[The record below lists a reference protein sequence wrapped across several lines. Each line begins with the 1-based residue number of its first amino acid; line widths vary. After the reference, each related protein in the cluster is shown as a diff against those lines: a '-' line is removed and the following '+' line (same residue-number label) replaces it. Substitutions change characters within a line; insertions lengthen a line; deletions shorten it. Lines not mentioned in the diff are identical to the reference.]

1 MNSLKSHFVFNR
13 SQRSGIL
20 FLVLLMTILMHI
32 NYFYDFSS
40 PEIMDIYSPE
50 MKGLQKEIDS
60 LRLVEIETRKPK
72 RYPFNPNYM
81 TDFKAYTLGLSPQEF
96 DRLKDFRTKNQWV
109 NSVAD
114 FKRVTKVSDVV
125 LAEISPLF
133 KFPEWV
139 NQPKS
144 RSNGFKQDGRHK
156 GFTELPFNKK
166 TDLNLATLSQL
177 EKVSGIG
184 KALSKRIIDYREKLG
199 GFSADVQLYGVWGL
213 HQDVVK
219 RTLHV
224 FTVKTPKTVRPINL
238 HKASA
243 SDIATIPG
251 VSFDLAKEIWEF
263 VVLRGRIESVSEL
276 EKIEGLSEAKL
287 KLIQLYLSIEQ

>member
-20 FLVLLMTILMHI
+20 FLVLLMTILMHL

-40 PEIMDIYSPE
+40 PDIIDIYSPE

-199 GFSADVQLYGVWGL
+199 GFSADIQLYGVWGL

>member
-20 FLVLLMTILMHI
+20 FLVLLMTILMHV

-40 PEIMDIYSPE
+40 PDIIDIYSPE

-199 GFSADVQLYGVWGL
+199 GFSADIQLYGVWGL

>member
-20 FLVLLMTILMHI
+20 FLVLLMTILMHV

-40 PEIMDIYSPE
+40 PDIIDIYSPE

-96 DRLKDFRTKNQWV
+96 DRLKDFRTKNEWV

>member
-1 MNSLKSHFVFNR
+1 
-13 SQRSGIL
+13 
-20 FLVLLMTILMHI
+20 MTILMHL

-40 PEIMDIYSPE
+40 PDIIDIYSPE

-184 KALSKRIIDYREKLG
+184 KSLSKRIIDYREKLG

>member
-20 FLVLLMTILMHI
+20 FLVLLMTILMHL

-40 PEIMDIYSPE
+40 PDIIDIYSPE

>member
-40 PEIMDIYSPE
+40 PDIMDIYSPE

-139 NQPKS
+139 SQPKS
-144 RSNGFKQDGRHK
+144 RDNSFEQEGRAK

-184 KALSKRIIDYREKLG
+184 KSLSKRIIDYREKLG
-199 GFSADVQLYGVWGL
+199 GFSADIQLYGVWGL

-224 FTVKTPKTVRPINL
+224 FTVKTPKIVKPINL
-238 HKASA
+238 HQASA

>member
-20 FLVLLMTILMHI
+20 FLVLLMTILMHV

-40 PEIMDIYSPE
+40 PDIIDIYSPE

>member
-20 FLVLLMTILMHI
+20 FLVLLMTILMHV

-40 PEIMDIYSPE
+40 PDIIDIYSPE

-199 GFSADVQLYGVWGL
+199 GFSDDVQLYGVWGL

>member
-20 FLVLLMTILMHI
+20 FLVLLMTILMHV

-40 PEIMDIYSPE
+40 PDIIDIYSPK

>member
-20 FLVLLMTILMHI
+20 FLVLLMTILMHV

-40 PEIMDIYSPE
+40 PDIMDIYSPE

-96 DRLKDFRTKNQWV
+96 DRLKDFRIKNQWV

-139 NQPKS
+139 SQPKS
-144 RSNGFKQDGRHK
+144 RGNSFEQEGRAK

-184 KALSKRIIDYREKLG
+184 KSLSKRIIDYREKLG
-199 GFSADVQLYGVWGL
+199 GFSADIQLYGVWGL

>member
-1 MNSLKSHFVFNR
+1 
-13 SQRSGIL
+13 
-20 FLVLLMTILMHI
+20 MTILMHI

-40 PEIMDIYSPE
+40 PDIMDIYSPE

-139 NQPKS
+139 SQPKS
-144 RSNGFKQDGRHK
+144 RGNSFEQEGRAK

-184 KALSKRIIDYREKLG
+184 KSLSKRIIDYREKLG
-199 GFSADVQLYGVWGL
+199 GFSADIQLYGVWGL

-224 FTVKTPKTVRPINL
+224 FTVKTPKIVKPINL
-238 HKASA
+238 HQASA

>member
-20 FLVLLMTILMHI
+20 FLVLLMTILMHL

-40 PEIMDIYSPE
+40 PDIMDIYSPE

>member
-20 FLVLLMTILMHI
+20 FLVLLMTILMHV

-40 PEIMDIYSPE
+40 PDIMDIYSPE

-199 GFSADVQLYGVWGL
+199 GFSDDVQLYGVWGL

>member
-20 FLVLLMTILMHI
+20 FLVLLMTILMHV

-40 PEIMDIYSPE
+40 PDIIDIYSPE

-184 KALSKRIIDYREKLG
+184 KSLSKRIIDYREKLG
-199 GFSADVQLYGVWGL
+199 GFSADIQLYGVWGL

>member
-40 PEIMDIYSPE
+40 PDIMDIYSPE

>member
-13 SQRSGIL
+13 SQRSGSL
-20 FLVLLMTILMHI
+20 FLVLLMTILMHV

-40 PEIMDIYSPE
+40 PDIIDIYSPE